1 MPNSTKKSPQGL
13 TVSGELT
20 HRVQVG
26 DEVAGHLIDDLA
38 HVFELSAGEGGGAR
52 VPHLGSE

>member
-1 MPNSTKKSPQGL
+1 MPIKKKSYQGL
-13 TVSGELT
+13 ATSVDLT

-38 HVFELSAGEGGGAR
+38 HVLELSAGEGGGAR
-52 VPHLGSE
+52 VPHLISG